1 MKTLL
6 IIFATL
12 CVSVA
17 IALGQDARDVQE
29 SIVIDHPAFDQKN
42 SARDLTNKYNTHG
55 HEKTVEKQTVPPL
68 VDSVQSL
75 TAKQKKMTSEKKK
88 LIQKHDA
95 FVKEKMTEARQSHDK
110 AKQSH
115 DKAFQAMNEPT
126 AKMEK
131 FDEGAARKAAERQWQ
146 TEHKQEAKQ
155 LKTVGSSGLT
165 VPPLT
170 GR

>member
-1 MKTLL
+1 
-6 IIFATL
+6 
-12 CVSVA
+12 VA
-17 IALGQDARDVQE
+17 VVLGQDARDVQD

-68 VDSVQSL
+68 VDSVQPT
-75 TAKQKKMTSEKKK
+75 TAKQKAMTAEKRK

-95 FVKEKMTEARQSHDK
+95 FVKQEVTEA
-110 AKQSH
+110 KQEH
-115 DKAFQAMNEPT
+115 AKAFQALNDPK

-131 FDEGAARKAAERQWQ
+131 FDESAARRAAERRWS

-155 LKTVGSSGLT
+155 LKAVESSGLT
-165 VPPLT
+165 VPPLMN
-170 GR
+170 R